1 MLKNLKDKNFWLS
14 NLKTL
19 ALMLVIVFAVT
30 QYQQRNMTQGQ
41 APSLDGI
48 DYQNGPTLVYFW
60 ASWCG
65 VCKTTSGSVSSLA
78 DSAKNNS
85 NNDSHQVITIAL
97 SSGSDDDIAHYQ
109 QEHDYSFKTINDDEG
124 LISQQWG
131 VAVTPSFFI
140 IDKQGNIHSTST
152 GMTSPWGMKLRL
164 WLASLE

>member
-1 MLKNLKDKNFWLS
+1 MLKTLKDKRFWLS

-19 ALMLVIVFAVT
+19 ALMLVIVFAVS

-41 APSLDGI
+41 APILDNI
-48 DYQNGPTLVYFW
+48 DYQDGPTLVYFW

-78 DSAKNNS
+78 DNAKNNS
-85 NNDSHQVITIAL
+85 HQVISIAL
-97 SSGSDDDIAHYQ
+97 SSGSNEDIAHYQ

-140 IDKQGNIHSTST
+140 IDKQGMIHSTST

-164 WLASLE
+164 WLASFD